1 MKFTVRFHDHVITSV
16 ESICRQLGFPKT
28 VIEIGVFEGETTFN
42 MSQMISQSVEGYKH
56 YAIDPFDTSA
66 DLPEE
71 NISSTKEIFLNNLK
85 ESQPGLVEFMNMK
98 SFDALI
104 ELRNRGVKADL
115 IYVDGDHRA
124 PEVLQDAVLGFE
136 LLNIGGV
143 MLFDDS
149 VVWRYKGDITNSP
162 KIAVDNF
169 IQCYWDRLEVLEI
182 PNGYQLAIRRKK

>member
-16 ESICRQLGFPKT
+16 QSICRQVGFPKT

-42 MSQMISQSVEGYKH
+42 MSQMISQNVEDYKH

-104 ELRNRGVKADL
+104 DLRNRGVKADL

>member
-16 ESICRQLGFPKT
+16 ESICRQVGFPKT

-42 MSQMISQSVEGYKH
+42 MSQMISQNVEGYKH

-66 DLPEE
+66 DLPKE
-71 NISSTKEIFLNNLK
+71 NVSSTKEIFLNNLK
-85 ESQPGLVEFMNMK
+85 ESSQGLVEFMNMK

-143 MLFDDS
+143 MLFDDC

>member
-1 MKFTVRFHDHVITSV
+1 VKFTIRFHDHIITSV

-28 VIEIGVFEGETTFN
+28 VIEIGVFEGETTFK
-42 MSQMISQSVEGYKH
+42 MSEVLSRKVEGYKH
-56 YAIDPFDTSA
+56 YAIDPFDISA

-85 ESQPGLVEFMNMK
+85 ESQSGLIEFMNMK

-104 ELRNRGVKADL
+104 DLRNRGVKADL

>member
-42 MSQMISQSVEGYKH
+42 MSNMISRKVEGYKH

>member
-28 VIEIGVFEGETTFN
+28 VIEIGVFEGETTFK
-42 MSQMISQSVEGYKH
+42 MSEVLSRKVEGYKH
-56 YAIDPFDTSA
+56 YAIDPFDISA

-85 ESQPGLVEFMNMK
+85 ESQSGLIEFMNMK

-104 ELRNRGVKADL
+104 DLRNRGVKADL

>member
-16 ESICRQLGFPKT
+16 ESICRQVGFPKT

-42 MSQMISQSVEGYKH
+42 MSQMISQNVEGYKH

-66 DLPEE
+66 DLPEK
-71 NISSTKEIFLNNLK
+71 NMSSTKEIFLNNLK
-85 ESQPGLVEFMNMK
+85 ESSQGLVEFMNMK

>member
-16 ESICRQLGFPKT
+16 QSICRQVGFPKT

-85 ESQPGLVEFMNMK
+85 ESRPGLVEFMNMK

>member
-16 ESICRQLGFPKT
+16 QSICRQVGFPKT

-66 DLPEE
+66 DLPEG

-85 ESQPGLVEFMNMK
+85 ESRAGLVEFMNMK

-169 IQCYWDRLEVLEI
+169 IQCYWDRLEIMEI

>member
-1 MKFTVRFHDHVITSV
+1 VKFTVRFHDHVITSV
-16 ESICRQLGFPKT
+16 QSICRQVGFPKT

-42 MSQMISQSVEGYKH
+42 MSQMISQNVEGYKH

-71 NISSTKEIFLNNLK
+71 NILSTKEIFLNNLK

-104 ELRNRGVKADL
+104 DLRNRGVKADL

-124 PEVLQDAVLGFE
+124 PEVLQVAVLGFE

>member
-16 ESICRQLGFPKT
+16 ESICRQVGFPKT

-42 MSQMISQSVEGYKH
+42 MSQMISQNVEGYKH

-66 DLPEE
+66 DLPEK
-71 NISSTKEIFLNNLK
+71 NMSSTKEIFLNNLK
-85 ESQPGLVEFMNMK
+85 ESSQGLVEFMNMK

-136 LLNIGGV
+136 LLNVGGV
-143 MLFDDS
+143 ILFDDS

>member
-1 MKFTVRFHDHVITSV
+1 MKFTIRFHDHIITSV

-28 VIEIGVFEGETTFN
+28 VIEIGVFEGETTFK
-42 MSQMISQSVEGYKH
+42 MSEVLSRKVEGYKH
-56 YAIDPFDTSA
+56 YAIDPFDISA

-85 ESQPGLVEFMNMK
+85 ESQSGLIEFMNMK

-104 ELRNRGVKADL
+104 DLRNRGVKADL

>member
-16 ESICRQLGFPKT
+16 QSICRQVGFPKT

-85 ESQPGLVEFMNMK
+85 ESRAGLVEFMNMK

-104 ELRNRGVKADL
+104 DLRNRGVKADL

-143 MLFDDS
+143 MLFDDC

>member
-28 VIEIGVFEGETTFN
+28 VIEIGVFEGETTYK
-42 MSQMISQSVEGYKH
+42 MSEVLSRKVEGYKH

-85 ESQPGLVEFMNMK
+85 ESPPGLVEFMNMK

-115 IYVDGDHRA
+115 IYVDG
-124 PEVLQDAVLGFE
+124 VLKHIGFQD
-136 LLNIGGV
+136 
-143 MLFDDS
+143 
-149 VVWRYKGDITNSP
+149 
-162 KIAVDNF
+162 
-169 IQCYWDRLEVLEI
+169 
-182 PNGYQLAIRRKK
+182 

>member
-1 MKFTVRFHDHVITSV
+1 MKFTVRFHDHIITSI
-16 ESICRQLGFPKT
+16 ESICRQVGYPKT
-28 VIEIGVFEGETTFN
+28 VIEIGVFQGETTFN
-42 MSQMISQSVEGYKH
+42 MVNQISKKINDYKH
-56 YAIDPFDTSA
+56 YAIDTFDTST

-71 NISSTKEIFLNNLK
+71 NIESTKEIFLNNLK
-85 ESQPGLVEFMNMK
+85 ESPPGLVEFMNMK

-136 LLNIGGV
+136 LLSIGGV

-149 VVWRYKGDITNSP
+149 VTWRYKGDITNSP

-169 IQCYWDRLEVLEI
+169 IQCYWDRLEVIEVS
-182 PNGYQLAIRRKK
+182 NGYQLAIRRKK